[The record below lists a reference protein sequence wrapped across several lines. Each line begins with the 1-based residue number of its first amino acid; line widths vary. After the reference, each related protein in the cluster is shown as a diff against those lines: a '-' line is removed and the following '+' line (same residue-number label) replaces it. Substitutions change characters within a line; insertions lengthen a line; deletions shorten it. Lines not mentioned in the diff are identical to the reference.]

1 MRHKPAITLLL
12 LLSGIVLLAPTAS
25 SEDSTWSHS
34 DYLYLMEISSFDES
48 VVAGEMGALTVEV
61 GANTPVVVHIEF
73 KGRFSWGD
81 WVFHSSEVQV
91 GAGESIVVGEVYVPY
106 KVLIE
111 PASYFYY
118 YVYVTFPLNHWSSSV
133 WGVTQNVS
141 VMAPEDVSHEELV
154 ACMSH
159 LTWLVETSSLPPR
172 ERGRL
177 LSRLD
182 SAGAMI
188 DSAFE
193 VGGNL
198 NKLHGAVGQLQAF
211 IDKLTDDDDLSAY
224 LDAEIWIEQ
233 ASFIAERLLRV

>member
-12 LLSGIVLLAPTAS
+12 LLSGIVLFAPTAS
-25 SEDSTWSHS
+25 SEESAWSHS
-34 DYLYLMEISSFDES
+34 DYLYILEITSFDES
-48 VVAGEMGALTVEV
+48 VVAGEMGTLTVEV

-91 GAGESIVVGEVYVPY
+91 GAGESTVVGEVYVPY

-118 YVYVTFPLNHWSSSV
+118 YVYVTFPLSHWSSDV

-141 VMAPEDVSHEELV
+141 VVAPEDVSLEELV

-159 LTWLVETSSLPPR
+159 LTWLVETSSLPSR
-172 ERGRL
+172 VRGRL

-182 SAGAMI
+182 CAGDMI

-193 VGGNL
+193 IGGNL
-198 NKLHGAVGQLQAF
+198 NKLQGAVGQLRAF
-211 IDKLTDDDDLSAY
+211 ISMITDDDDLSAY
-224 LDAEIWIEQ
+224 LDAGLWIEQ
-233 ASFIAERLLRV
+233 ASFIVERIHSV

>member
-1 MRHKPAITLLL
+1 MRHKPTITLLL
-12 LLSGIVLLAPTAS
+12 LLSGIVLLAPAAS
-25 SEDSTWSHS
+25 SEESAWSHS
-34 DYLYLMEISSFDES
+34 DYLYLLEITSFDEP
-48 VVAGEMGALTVEV
+48 VVAGEMEALTVEV
-61 GANTPVVVHIEF
+61 GANTPVVIHIEL

-81 WVFHSSEVQV
+81 WVFHSSEVQL
-91 GAGESIVVGEVYVPY
+91 GAGESTVAGEVYVPY
-106 KVLIE
+106 KTLIE
-111 PASYFYY
+111 PASHFYY
-118 YVYVTFPLNHWSSSV
+118 YVYATFPLNPWSSDV

-141 VMAPEDVSHEELV
+141 MMAPEDVSHEELM

-159 LTWLVETSSLPPR
+159 LAWLVETSSLPPR

-182 SAGAMI
+182 SAGDMI

-211 IDKLTDDDDLSAY
+211 IGKLTDDDDLSAY
-224 LDAEIWIEQ
+224 LDAGVWVEQ
-233 ASFIAERLLRV
+233 ASFIVERLSSV

>member
-25 SEDSTWSHS
+25 SEESAWSHD
-34 DYLYLMEISSFDES
+34 DYLYLLEISSFDES
-48 VVAGEMGALTVEV
+48 VDAGEMGALTVEV

-91 GAGESIVVGEVYVPY
+91 GAGESTVASELYVPY
-106 KVLIE
+106 KVMIE

-118 YVYVTFPLNHWSSSV
+118 YVYVTFPLSHWSSDV

-141 VMAPEDVSHEELV
+141 VMAPDDVSHEELV

-159 LTWLVETSSLPPR
+159 LAWLVESSSLPPR

-182 SAGAMI
+182 SAGEMI
-188 DSAFE
+188 DSAFKI
-193 VGGNL
+193 GGNL
-198 NKLHGAVGQLQAF
+198 NKLHGALGQLQAF

-233 ASFIAERLLRV
+233 ASFIIERIHSV

>member
-25 SEDSTWSHS
+25 SEEFTWSHS
-34 DYLYLMEISSFDES
+34 DYLYLLEITSFDES
-48 VVAGEMGALTVEV
+48 VVAGELGALTIEV
-61 GANTPVVVHIEF
+61 GANTPVVVHIEL

-81 WVFHSSEVQV
+81 WVFHSSEVQL
-91 GAGESIVVGEVYVPY
+91 GAGESTVVGEVYVPY

-118 YVYVTFPLNHWSSSV
+118 YVYVTFPLSHWSSDV

-141 VMAPEDVSHEELV
+141 TVAPDDVSHEELM

-159 LTWLVETSSLPPR
+159 LAWLVESSSLSPR
-172 ERGRL
+172 VRGRL

-182 SAGAMI
+182 SAGDMI

-224 LDAEIWIEQ
+224 LDAGVWVEQ
-233 ASFIAERLLRV
+233 ASFIVERLSSV